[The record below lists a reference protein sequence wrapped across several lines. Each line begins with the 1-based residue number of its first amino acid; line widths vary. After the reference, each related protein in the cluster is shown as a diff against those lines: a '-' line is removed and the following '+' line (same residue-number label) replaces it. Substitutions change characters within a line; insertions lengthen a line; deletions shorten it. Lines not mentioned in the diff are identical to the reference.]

1 MKITDVKIQR
11 INVSKSIKAL
21 VSVTLYSEIV
31 VHDVKV
37 VQGAEKI
44 FVAMPSRKED
54 GGRYLDIVH
63 PVSSEARLQIEET
76 VLNKY
81 NEHMQ
86 KLEDKKNYPQ
96 E

>member
-11 INVSKSIKAL
+11 MNVSKSIKAT
-21 VSVTLYSEIV
+21 VSVTLYGEIAI
-31 VHDVKV
+31 HDVRV

-63 PVSSEARLQIEET
+63 PVSSEARAQIEET
-76 VLNKY
+76 VLIKY
-81 NEHMQ
+81 NEHLQM
-86 KLEDKKNYPQ
+86 LEDKKNNSQ